1 MDADK
6 SSWSVSSLPY
16 LNQLLSTIGNK
27 YVPHLFSFYQFSS
40 VILIKLTE
48 CHLNALNLFLSLNKQ
63 SCILF
68 YPQNNQTDDVVDS
81 WNEFDL
87 FWCCLALIQITQTD
101 ETRWNAKYEHKNVS
115 LPLKVIQNTSKI
127 HRWWKRQTFD
137 PMYKFIFP
145 LCSHFF
151 LYCLNME
158 KSRFHSYFPF
168 HCERNDNKNQINNKW
183 REKNP

>member
-68 YPQNNQTDDVVDS
+68 CTQNTQNTQTDDVVDS

-115 LPLKVIQNTSKI
+115 LPLKVIQNTNKI
-127 HRWWKRQTFD
+127 QRWWKMSAKRSTQCINSFFHFVHIFFFSVWIW
-137 PMYKFIFP
+137 KKAVFIHIFP
-145 LCSHFF
+145 FIA
-151 LYCLNME
+151 NEMTT
-158 KSRFHSYFPF
+158 KT
-168 HCERNDNKNQINNKW
+168 K
-183 REKNP
+183 